1 MTPKGANL
9 EATDLLEI
17 SELSGTGYITKSI
30 TGQEIINAGGGGGSQ
45 DLQQVTNLGSTTTE
59 TIIVLDN
66 PSSTNY
72 LSIISNSAVEVA
84 NNITLEQTG
93 LFSDKIEIIKNELSI
108 SRGGNFKISNV
119 SSPRIVTL
127 EFPDKPT
134 GSYTI
139 ATTADIP
146 SVSGFVPYTGATADV
161 NLGTFDLDA
170 AKGTFTH
177 NGSTDTLTAN
187 HTSGSGIGL
196 SITKGGANEG
206 LKVNKTS
213 GSGNAA
219 TIIGTLEATTI
230 VKTGGTS
237 SQFLMADGS
246 TNTNVVPTSRTLNG
260 FDLSADRTFTTA
272 VIADSVNKRYVTDA
286 NLTVLSN
293 TSNTNTGDETQASI
307 LSKLGFFVNNRTSD
321 TTAVTGTTTETIID
335 SVLIPANTYSASGG
349 ILRLYNAKF
358 AKTGTAG
365 TLRVKIYIG
374 PNAGN
379 LTGATLLADSGS
391 LANTILY
398 TEMLRTFTVGSATL
412 KGINSG
418 VIVLSDVISSNSARS
433 SIAWNPAIDNYIHYT
448 VINASAADSTVMIG
462 NSVKN
467 F

>member
-1 MTPKGANL
+1 MARRQKISQMTPKGANL

-161 NLGTFDLDA
+161 NLGTFHLDA
-170 AKGTFTH
+170 GKGTFTH

-246 TNTNVVPTSRTLNG
+246 TNTNVVPTTRNITING
-260 FDLSADRTFTTA
+260 TTQNLSADRTFSAVLLTGLVNVANVGTLGAIRYFSFSGLASAVSEITRRIIICNNMTLKNFYIYTSTA
-272 VIADSVNKRYVTDA
+272 QPATGSHVVTILKNGVA
-286 NLTVLSN
+286 
-293 TSNTNTGDETQASI
+293 TGIVVTIPSGSAAG
-307 LSKLGFFVNNRTSD
+307 LFSD
-321 TTAVTGTTTETIID
+321 TTNSESFAQGDAISIQAV
-335 SVLIPANTYSASGG
+335 N
-349 ILRLYNAKF
+349 NA
-358 AKTGTAG
+358 A
-365 TLRVKIYIG
+365 
-374 PNAGN
+374 
-379 LTGATLLADSGS
+379 
-391 LANTILY
+391 
-398 TEMLRTFTVGSATL
+398 
-412 KGINSG
+412 INSG
-418 VIVLSDVISSNSARS
+418 TIVSFQ
-433 SIAWNPAIDNYIHYT
+433 
-448 VINASAADSTVMIG
+448 IG
-462 NSVKN
+462 SL
-467 F
+467 

>member
-161 NLGTFDLDA
+161 NLGTFHLDA
-170 AKGTFTH
+170 GKGTFTH

-246 TNTNVVPTSRTLNG
+246 TNTNVVPTTRNITING
-260 FDLSADRTFTTA
+260 TTQNLSADRTFSAVLLTGLVNVANVGTLGAIRYFSFSGLASAVSEITRRIIICNNMTLKNFYIYTSTA
-272 VIADSVNKRYVTDA
+272 QPATGSHVVTILKNGVA
-286 NLTVLSN
+286 
-293 TSNTNTGDETQASI
+293 TGIVVTIPSGSAAG
-307 LSKLGFFVNNRTSD
+307 LFSD
-321 TTAVTGTTTETIID
+321 TTNSESFAQGDAISIQAV
-335 SVLIPANTYSASGG
+335 N
-349 ILRLYNAKF
+349 NA
-358 AKTGTAG
+358 A
-365 TLRVKIYIG
+365 
-374 PNAGN
+374 
-379 LTGATLLADSGS
+379 
-391 LANTILY
+391 
-398 TEMLRTFTVGSATL
+398 
-412 KGINSG
+412 INSG
-418 VIVLSDVISSNSARS
+418 TIVSFQ
-433 SIAWNPAIDNYIHYT
+433 
-448 VINASAADSTVMIG
+448 IG
-462 NSVKN
+462 SL
-467 F
+467 